1 MNLDHDKI
9 DQTVLALMYLT
20 LHDGSRAWKTFC
32 WDAMN
37 RLHDKAL
44 IGDPVSRAKS
54 VVLTEKGLREAEQLC
69 RELFELK

>member
-20 LHDGSRAWKTFC
+20 LHDGGRAWKTFYR
-32 WDAMN
+32 DAMD

-54 VVLTEKGLREAEQLC
+54 VVLTEQGLREAERLC